1 MDMNT
6 LVAAAMIMAAVG
18 GLAWVFVYPILS
30 GDRRAEKRQRALVA
44 RGPAVRTERVTGGG
58 QNRREQIAQSLK
70 EVEARKNAQNRVTI
84 EQRLARAGLDWPPS
98 RFYLLSAGLGVVLA
112 LLGLL
117 LTRSLLVAGLA
128 GFVGAFGLPRWLL
141 GHRAKKRIAGFIEE
155 LPNAIDIIVRG
166 IRSGLPLGDCIRE
179 IAINAREPIRTE
191 FRHVMESQ
199 AIGIPL
205 SEAIQKMA
213 ERVPIPEAN
222 FFAIAIGIQSKAGG
236 NLSEA
241 LGNLSRVLRE
251 RRRMRGKIKAMSM
264 EAKASAAIIASLPFL
279 VALLTYLTSPDYI
292 SLLWTTGLGRI
303 VLGCCAL
310 WMAMGVLVMRNMINF
325 EI

>member
-1 MDMNT
+1 MAPPASAARASGRGPAITVARPRSPPPSTSSRSRRRRNERPPAMDMNT

-128 GFVGAFGLPRWLL
+128 GFVGAFGVPRWLL
-141 GHRAKKRIAGFIEE
+141 GHRAKKRIAG
-155 LPNAIDIIVRG
+155 
-166 IRSGLPLGDCIRE
+166 
-179 IAINAREPIRTE
+179 
-191 FRHVMESQ
+191 
-199 AIGIPL
+199 
-205 SEAIQKMA
+205 
-213 ERVPIPEAN
+213 
-222 FFAIAIGIQSKAGG
+222 
-236 NLSEA
+236 
-241 LGNLSRVLRE
+241 
-251 RRRMRGKIKAMSM
+251 
-264 EAKASAAIIASLPFL
+264 
-279 VALLTYLTSPDYI
+279 
-292 SLLWTTGLGRI
+292 
-303 VLGCCAL
+303 
-310 WMAMGVLVMRNMINF
+310 
-325 EI
+325 